1 VSVSEAFLIARQLA
15 DALDAAHEK
24 GIVHRDLKPANVK
37 VTPDGRVKVL
47 DFGLAKAVS
56 ADTFGHDMPDDRTIG
71 AMNGLPVRLT
81 ESSLCDLASPL
92 SERFLSH
99 QAGQAGGRR
108 LLGTGPRSRRLQQHS
123 IDHGRSA

>member
-92 SERFLSH
+92 SDQRDDTLKRPELITASPDPPL
-99 QAGQAGGRR
+99 RR
-108 LLGTGPRSRRLQQHS
+108 RYARSRPL
-123 IDHGRSA
+123 